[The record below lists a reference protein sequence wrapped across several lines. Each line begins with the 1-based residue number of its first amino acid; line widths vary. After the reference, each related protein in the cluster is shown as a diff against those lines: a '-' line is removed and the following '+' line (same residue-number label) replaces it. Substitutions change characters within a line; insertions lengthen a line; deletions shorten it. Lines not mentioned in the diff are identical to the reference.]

1 MTRIKNLL
9 SKSIN
14 FTHLISIGF
23 FAKAVPKEKIDAV
36 LERLGKQSKRVRL
49 FPACAVVYFLMAMS
63 IFREASTDEVLRIFA
78 ETARRLS
85 RDEVVLPT
93 PTPSAIS
100 QARNRLGSEAMRLI
114 ADEVLRPIAG
124 PDAPEAWYKGFKL
137 IAVDGSCFDVPDEA
151 KNATFF
157 GYPSGSRGEIAF
169 PQARVLSLVE
179 TGSLA
184 VIAAEI
190 GGSKVSEIAMATSLF
205 EKGKLLPGMLLLADR
220 GFFGYPLWSKAVAT
234 GANLLWRAKVGLKL
248 PKVEYLPD
256 GSYISLLKN
265 SRDKEAAP
273 IRIRV
278 IEYILHDLNRPD
290 KSNKIGEK
298 QYRIATNIFD
308 HELAP
313 AKELANLYHERWEI
327 ENMYGE
333 FQKILKGGYSTVIRS
348 KTPDLVLQELWGI
361 LLVHFAIRSLMAEAA
376 WRVEIDPDKLSFKHA
391 VSIVR
396 RKIPRAAAPPPSQW

>member
-1 MTRIKNLL
+1 MSRVKNVL

-14 FTHLISIGF
+14 FTHIISIGF

-49 FPACAVVYFLMAMS
+49 FPASAVVYFLMAMS
-63 IFREASTDEVLRIFA
+63 IFREVSTDEVLRIFA
-78 ETARRLS
+78 ETARHLS
-85 RDEVVLPT
+85 SDGDVLPI

-114 ADEVLRPIAG
+114 ADEVLCPIAG
-124 PDAPEAWYKGFKL
+124 PNSPEAWYKGLRL
-137 IAVDGSCFDVPDEA
+137 IAVDGSCFDVPDEVE
-151 KNATFF
+151 NATYF
-157 GYPSGSRGEIAF
+157 GYPSSSRGEVAF

-190 GGSKVSEIAMATSLF
+190 GGSRISEEAMAASLF
-205 EKGKLLPGMLLLADR
+205 ERGKLLPGMLLLADR
-220 GFFGYPLWSKAVAT
+220 CFFGYPLWSKAVAT

-248 PKVEYLPD
+248 PIVECLPD
-256 GSYISLLKN
+256 GSYISLLRN
-265 SRDKEAAP
+265 SRDKSAKL

-278 IEYILHDLNRPD
+278 IEYILKDLNLSI
-290 KSNKIGEK
+290 KNNQIGEK
-298 QYRIATNIFD
+298 KYRIVTNIFD
-308 HELAP
+308 HEMAP

-376 WRVEIDPDKLSFKHA
+376 WRVEIDPDKLSFKNT
-391 VSIVR
+391 VSIIR
-396 RKIPRAAAPPPSQW
+396 RKIPRAAAPTPSR

>member
-1 MTRIKNLL
+1 
-9 SKSIN
+9 
-14 FTHLISIGF
+14 
-23 FAKAVPKEKIDAV
+23 
-36 LERLGKQSKRVRL
+36 
-49 FPACAVVYFLMAMS
+49 
-63 IFREASTDEVLRIFA
+63 
-78 ETARRLS
+78 
-85 RDEVVLPT
+85 
-93 PTPSAIS
+93 
-100 QARNRLGSEAMRLI
+100 MRLI

-124 PDAPEAWYKGFKL
+124 PDAPEAWCEGLRL
-137 IAVDGSCFDVPDEA
+137 IAVDGNCFDVPDEA

-157 GYPSGSRGEIAF
+157 GYPSGSRGEVAF

-190 GGSKVSEIAMATSLF
+190 GGPKVGEIAMATSLF

-220 GFFGYPLWSKAVAT
+220 CFFGYPLWSKAVAT

-248 PKVEYLPD
+248 PKVERLPD

-278 IEYILHDLNRPD
+278 IECTLHDLNLPD

-298 QYRIATNIFD
+298 QHRVVTNIFD
-308 HELAP
+308 HEMAP
-313 AKELANLYHERWEI
+313 AKELANLYHERREI

-333 FQKILKGGYSTVIRS
+333 FQKVLKGGHSTVIRS
-348 KTPDLVLQELWGI
+348 KTPDLVLQELWGV

-376 WRVEIDPDKLSFKHA
+376 WRVESDPDKQT
-391 VSIVR
+391 R
-396 RKIPRAAAPPPSQW
+396 RAHHSPKNAAGGGSPSQW